1 MSTLKARLE
10 THPINNLN
18 KVIRSVKSVLAPTLA
33 LSKGKKRH
41 SKATLVDHILKLDK
55 LGLLKTDIPLYK
67 APKRTKKEV
76 NRTPASAQEIK
87 DSLMV
92 PGKYSKAEIKSGKAL
107 VKNQPKKAVKSEQNL
122 AYEEPQP
129 SPKAPPIEDKKQALI
144 KKLMT
149 PRAKSKKPRSEKQ
162 KANDK
167 RLGEASK
174 ARAKARTKK

>member
-1 MSTLKARLE
+1 
-10 THPINNLN
+10 
-18 KVIRSVKSVLAPTLA
+18 
-33 LSKGKKRH
+33 
-41 SKATLVDHILKLDK
+41 
-55 LGLLKTDIPLYK
+55 
-67 APKRTKKEV
+67 
-76 NRTPASAQEIK
+76 
-87 DSLMV
+87 MV

-167 RLGEASK
+167 RLGAAAK
-174 ARAKARTKK
+174 ARALAKKK

>member
-1 MSTLKARLE
+1 MSTLKERLE
-10 THPINNLN
+10 THPIKNLN
-18 KVIRSVKSVLAPTLA
+18 GVIKSVKSELAPSLS

-55 LGLLKTDIPLYK
+55 LGLLKTDIPVYK

-76 NRTPASAQEIK
+76 KPTPASAQEIK

-129 SPKAPPIEDKKQALI
+129 SPKAKS
-144 KKLMT
+144 
-149 PRAKSKKPRSEKQ
+149 KSKKPRREKQ

-167 RLGEASK
+167 RLGAAAK
-174 ARAKARTKK
+174 ARALAKKK